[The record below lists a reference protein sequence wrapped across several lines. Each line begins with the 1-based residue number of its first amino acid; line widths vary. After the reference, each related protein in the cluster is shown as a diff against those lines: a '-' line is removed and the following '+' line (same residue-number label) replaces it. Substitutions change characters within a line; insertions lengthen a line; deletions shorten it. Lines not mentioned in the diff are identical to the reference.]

1 MYCRT
6 DHIYAEQDMSG
17 FLRSL
22 SCKGSSSI
30 SVRDQKGSGDAKPSR
45 ATFSVEKMT
54 KEEEEMPLADYFQ
67 KKGLSVKL
75 KRFIAKL
82 SRNKK
87 GRRPAGTQVVQE
99 KRAPAPFRDQVEVK
113 AQVAGGDGAEE
124 EIAQVDSASPMSTSP
139 ATPSALATPSPG
151 KSPGSGRGKRP
162 KFDSR
167 GNRRPPR
174 SEVGK
179 KYFSC

>member
-1 MYCRT
+1 M
-6 DHIYAEQDMSG
+6 
-17 FLRSL
+17 
-22 SCKGSSSI
+22 
-30 SVRDQKGSGDAKPSR
+30 
-45 ATFSVEKMT
+45 EKMT

-67 KKGLSVKL
+67 KKGLGFKL

-82 SRNKK
+82 GRNKK
-87 GRRPAGTQVVQE
+87 GKRPAVTSQVVKTE
-99 KRAPAPFRDQVEVK
+99 KPARAAFSDQVEVEVQ

-124 EIAQVDSASPMSTSP
+124 EISPVGSASPMSTSP
-139 ATPSALATPSPG
+139 ATPSAFATPSPG

-162 KFDSR
+162 KYDSQ